1 IYDINPLLNTIN
13 GAGQTIAI
21 VARSS
26 FLLIDVSTFRQ
37 TFGLAPN
44 NTTLVFNGHDPGPVP
59 GDDIEAILDAEWSGA
74 VAPAAN
80 IDVVVS
86 SSTLTSDGVDL
97 SAMFIVDNNLA
108 PIMSVS
114 FGQCEKLL
122 GTQENQFFNSLWQQA
137 AAQGISVFVSSGDD
151 GAAGCDD
158 PNDPTNKPASGGLA
172 VSGLASTPFDTA
184 VGGTQ
189 FNETVNGNTA
199 ANFWNASN
207 GAGFESAKGYIP
219 EMVWNQS
226 CDPTTPNSPCAQTG
240 FNLFA
245 GSGGASGIY
254 GKPSWQL
261 LSIPGMPNDS
271 KRDMPDV
278 SLTAADHDGY
288 LICFQEDPTL
298 ACQVNNG
305 VLQQAAVVGGTSAS
319 SPSFAGIM
327 ALINQKAGGGRQG
340 LANYVLYNLAANKEN
355 FSACDSS
362 SRINP
367 AAGTSCIFNDTTAGN
382 NSVPGQTGFNAVTG
396 FDLAT
401 GLGSVDVNNLA
412 TAWGNSTFQATL
424 TSITTS
430 T

>member
-1 IYDINPLLNTIN
+1 VRGVASLHNFFKKPMLTHFGGVHRGQRGDLIRATGPDLTTTKGNHFLTPSDFATIYDINPLLNTIN

-207 GAGFESAKGYIP
+207 GAGFRTAQPLAY
-219 EMVWNQS
+219 
-226 CDPTTPNSPCAQTG
+226 SP
-240 FNLFA
+240 
-245 GSGGASGIY
+245 
-254 GKPSWQL
+254 
-261 LSIPGMPNDS
+261 
-271 KRDMPDV
+271 
-278 SLTAADHDGY
+278 TAA
-288 LICFQEDPTL
+288 LPL
-298 ACQVNNG
+298 NR
-305 VLQQAAVVGGTSAS
+305 
-319 SPSFAGIM
+319 PSRRSYRRP
-327 ALINQKAGGGRQG
+327 QR
-340 LANYVLYNLAANKEN
+340 NL
-355 FSACDSS
+355 
-362 SRINP
+362 R
-367 AAGTSCIFNDTTAGN
+367 
-382 NSVPGQTGFNAVTG
+382 
-396 FDLAT
+396 
-401 GLGSVDVNNLA
+401 
-412 TAWGNSTFQATL
+412 
-424 TSITTS
+424 
-430 T
+430 